1 MGYPKK
7 KDSLIGNSRNSY
19 YSNVV
24 LQSEAGLPCGMYLF
38 WVSLNKL
45 ESVIAVQLRGGF
57 IKAGALPELLQSVTD
72 LKTFYYW

>member
-1 MGYPKK
+1 MVIPATA
-7 KDSLIGNSRNSY
+7 IIQMFFGNQTRVY
-19 YSNVV
+19 HA
-24 LQSEAGLPCGMYLF
+24 ECTCF

-45 ESVIAVQLRGGF
+45 ESVIVVQLRGGF